1 MSSAWE
7 DWYVEIVP
15 GKVKCLSCESVF
27 AKKPARM
34 LSHVGHIGP
43 SGIPDTRVSLCKKS
57 TFQIRGLFSSCG
69 GTPPKRPS
77 RDHSDECGTPRAGNT
92 NVMELGTPHSTDRES
107 CEGPMQIPIQR
118 FASNTTETSASRQN
132 STERDSAIS

>member
-1 MSSAWE
+1 
-7 DWYVEIVP
+7 
-15 GKVKCLSCESVF
+15 
-27 AKKPARM
+27 M

-57 TFQIRGLFSSCG
+57 TFQIRGLFLNCR